1 MKDKNLEV
9 LLKYYK
15 VGKVTEFT
23 LCSEIE
29 DYLSTTLR
37 TQVEI
42 SKGNRNASYVV
53 A

>member
-9 LLKYYK
+9 LIKYYK

-29 DYLSTTLR
+29 DYLSKIGR
-37 TQVEI
+37 AHV
-42 SKGNRNASYVV
+42 
-53 A
+53 